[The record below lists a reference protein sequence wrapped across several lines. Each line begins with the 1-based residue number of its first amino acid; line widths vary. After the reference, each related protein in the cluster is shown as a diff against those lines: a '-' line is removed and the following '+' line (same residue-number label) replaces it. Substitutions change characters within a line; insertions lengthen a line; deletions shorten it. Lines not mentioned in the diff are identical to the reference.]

1 MLRRAARRLSSSV
14 KAQRNEAIQKRRD
27 ARLKTVNTPYV
38 EPSVD
43 ARERVG
49 SRGVYLRHST
59 FEADG
64 ACEELTKLMRRWSA
78 HSLVKAVVIE
88 GVQGAFRTGDRAS
101 LYRAAAACDAPIAQL
116 VDGLLLPGGV
126 GLCGRGFR
134 VCGDGAVFVPPLG
147 AAAVEAGVTLDGG
160 AAFACSRTGNYGR
173 AALVSGLPVRGTAL
187 KACGLATHVVTDHA
201 LQNLAEELADV
212 ADQASDAAA
221 ARVAIQAHLDDRE
234 QASRALLNEEGEAR
248 RRRFLNWATRFCR
261 TATSTRFSG
270 AWPNWTA
277 TTPPRRQRSS
287 RRTATGPRR
296 CLLWP
301 RSPWAWASRGRWRW
315 RPSAP
320 LRGMVVN

>member
-1 MLRRAARRLSSSV
+1 MRRAARRLSSSV
-14 KAQRNEAIQKRRD
+14 KAQRNAAIQRRRD

-38 EPSVD
+38 APSVD

-64 ACEELTKLMRRWSA
+64 ACEELTKLLRRWSA
-78 HSLVKAVVIE
+78 HSLVKAIVVE
-88 GVQGAFRTGDRAS
+88 GVQGAFRDGDRAS
-101 LYRAAAACDAPIAQL
+101 LYRAAASCDSPIVQL

-126 GLCGRGFR
+126 GLSGRGFR

-173 AALVSGLPVRGTAL
+173 AALVSGLPVRGSAL

-212 ADQASDAAA
+212 ADQASDSSA

-234 QASRALLNEEGEAR
+234 QASRALLNDEGAAAFLELGDAAFIDGDVDAILERLAKLDGDAAAEAAAQLSTHR
-248 RRRFLNWATRFCR
+248 DRATALLDLAEKSVGLGFEGALALEAEAFLA
-261 TATSTRFSG
+261 G
-270 AWPNWTA
+270 
-277 TTPPRRQRSS
+277 
-287 RRTATGPRR
+287 G
-296 CLLWP
+296 
-301 RSPWAWASRGRWRW
+301 G
-315 RPSAP
+315 
-320 LRGMVVN
+320 G

>member
-14 KAQRNEAIQKRRD
+14 KAQRNAAIQRRRD

-38 EPSVD
+38 APSVD

-59 FEADG
+59 FDDEN
-64 ACEELTKLMRRWSA
+64 ACAELTKLIRRWSS
-78 HSLVKAVVIE
+78 HNLVKAVVIE
-88 GVQGAFRTGDRAS
+88 GVQGAFRSGDRAS
-101 LYRAAAACDAPIAQL
+101 LYRAAAACDSPIVQL

-126 GLCGRGFR
+126 GLSGRGFR

-147 AAAVEAGVTLDGG
+147 AAAVEAGVSLDGG

-173 AALVSGLPVRGTAL
+173 AALVSGLPVRGSAL

-212 ADQASDAAA
+212 ADQAADSSA

-234 QASRALLNEEGEAR
+234 QASRALLNDEGAAAFLELADSAFIDGDVDAILGRLAKLDGDAAAEAAAQLSTHR
-248 RRRFLNWATRFCR
+248 DRAAALLSLAEKSVGLGFEGALALEAEAFLA
-261 TATSTRFSG
+261 G
-270 AWPNWTA
+270 
-277 TTPPRRQRSS
+277 
-287 RRTATGPRR
+287 G
-296 CLLWP
+296 
-301 RSPWAWASRGRWRW
+301 G
-315 RPSAP
+315 
-320 LRGMVVN
+320 

>member
-14 KAQRNEAIQKRRD
+14 KAQRNAAIQRRRD

-38 EPSVD
+38 APSVD

-64 ACEELTKLMRRWSA
+64 ACADLTKLLRRWSS
-78 HSLVKAVVIE
+78 HNLVKAVVIE
-88 GVQGAFRTGDRAS
+88 GVQGAFRSGDRAA
-101 LYRAAAACDAPIAQL
+101 LYRAAAACDSPIVQL

-126 GLCGRGFR
+126 GLSGRGFR

-147 AAAVEAGVTLDGG
+147 AAAVEAGVSLDGG

-173 AALVSGLPVRGTAL
+173 AALASGLPVRGSAL

-212 ADQASDAAA
+212 ADQASDSSA

-234 QASRALLNEEGEAR
+234 QASRALLNDEGEAA
-248 RRRFLNWATRFCR
+248 FLELGDAAFIDGDVDAILERL
-261 TATSTRFSG
+261 AKLDGDAAAEAAAQLSTHRDRAAALLALAEKSVGLGFEG
-270 AWPNWTA
+270 ALA
-277 TTPPRRQRSS
+277 LE
-287 RRTATGPRR
+287 AEAFLAG
-296 CLLWP
+296 
-301 RSPWAWASRGRWRW
+301 G
-315 RPSAP
+315 
-320 LRGMVVN
+320 GG

>member
-1 MLRRAARRLSSSV
+1 MLRRAARRLSGSV
-14 KAQRNEAIQKRRD
+14 KAQRNAAIQRRRD

-38 EPSVD
+38 APSVD

-64 ACEELTKLMRRWSA
+64 ACAELTKLLRRWSA
-78 HSLVKAVVIE
+78 HSLVKAIVVE

-234 QASRALLNEEGEAR
+234 QASRALLNDEGEAA
-248 RRRFLNWATRFCR
+248 FLELGDAAFIDGDVDAILERL
-261 TATSTRFSG
+261 AKLDGDAAAEAAAQLSTHRDRAAALLALAEKSVGLGFEG
-270 AWPNWTA
+270 ALA
-277 TTPPRRQRSS
+277 LE
-287 RRTATGPRR
+287 AEA
-296 CLLWP
+296 LL
-301 RSPWAWASRGRWRW
+301 AG
-315 RPSAP
+315 
-320 LRGMVVN
+320 GG

>member
-1 MLRRAARRLSSSV
+1 MLRRAARRLSSSA
-14 KAQRNEAIQKRRD
+14 KAQRNAAIQRRRD

-38 EPSVD
+38 APSVD

-64 ACEELTKLMRRWSA
+64 ACAELTKLLRRWSS
-78 HSLVKAVVIE
+78 HNLVKAVVIE
-88 GVQGAFRTGDRAS
+88 GVQGAFRDGDRAS
-101 LYRAAAACDAPIAQL
+101 LYRAAAACDSPIVQL

-126 GLCGRGFR
+126 GLSGRGFR

-173 AALVSGLPVRGTAL
+173 AALVSGLPVRGSAL

-234 QASRALLNEEGEAR
+234 QASRALLNDEGAAAFLELADAAFVDGDADAILERLAKLDGDAAAEAAAQLSTHR
-248 RRRFLNWATRFCR
+248 DRAAALLSLAEKSVGLGFEGALALEAEAFLA
-261 TATSTRFSG
+261 G
-270 AWPNWTA
+270 
-277 TTPPRRQRSS
+277 
-287 RRTATGPRR
+287 G
-296 CLLWP
+296 
-301 RSPWAWASRGRWRW
+301 G
-315 RPSAP
+315 
-320 LRGMVVN
+320 